1 MFAPKGLTSRWT
13 LLIAGDVVLAIVAA
27 YFGRLMAVPANIHF
41 PAPNTFAFAVGV
53 IALLWLISFYL
64 CDLYRL
70 DGPRSNLA
78 TLASMLI
85 ALACMVLLVSAS
97 ALTFPVLNLGR
108 RFYLANLS
116 AAIVLVSG
124 WRLMTANVIGKWQS
138 VGVLVLGNEAHHE
151 LIGTE
156 IDRRQHIGYKLL
168 ADERESAIAMIA
180 AAARPGRPMLSLAP
194 AMGGGV
200 SFAARDD
207 VKVLV
212 IGLEGRYLPIAPREL
227 LRWRLHGTEVVSV
240 LTFYER
246 LAGKLPLAFVDELS
260 LVFSP
265 TLLHSNWRL
274 KVKRMSD
281 IAAALIIGLV
291 TLPIAILTALAV
303 KLTSRGP
310 ILYSQLRVGMHGG
323 TFAVRKFRSMR
334 IDAETATGGAVW
346 AVRGD
351 SRVTRIG
358 RFIRR
363 FRIDELPQLIN
374 VLTGDMSLI
383 GPRPERPE
391 IASRLA
397 LHNHLYDHRHCMRPG
412 ITGWAQVCYPYGAS
426 IADSMEKLAYDLY
439 YVRNWSLTLDLQ
451 VLLQTFKVV
460 LLGRGGR

>member
-1 MFAPKGLTSRWT
+1 MFAPKGLTSRWA

-27 YFGRLMAVPANIHF
+27 YFGRVMALPANTHF
-41 PAPNTFAFAVGV
+41 PESNTFAFAVGV
-53 IALLWLISFYL
+53 IALLWVISFYL
-64 CDLYRL
+64 SDLYRL

-78 TLASMLI
+78 TLASLLI
-85 ALACMVLLVSAS
+85 ALACMGLLVSAS
-97 ALTFPVLNLGR
+97 ALMFPILNLGR

-116 AAIVLVSG
+116 AAIFLVSG

-168 ADERESAIAMIA
+168 ADEREAASAMIA

-194 AMGGGV
+194 AMGV
-200 SFAARDD
+200 VESFAARDD

-212 IGLEGRYLPIAPREL
+212 IGLEGRSLPIAPREL

-246 LAGKLPLAFVDELS
+246 LAGKLPLKFVDELS

-281 IAAALIIGLV
+281 IATALLIGLV
-291 TLPIAILTALAV
+291 TLPIAILTAIAI

-323 TFAVRKFRSMR
+323 TFAVHKFRSMR
-334 IDAETATGGAVW
+334 VDAETATGAVW

-351 SRVTRIG
+351 SRVTRVG

-363 FRIDELPQLIN
+363 FRIDELPQLLN

-391 IASRLA
+391 IANRLA

-451 VLLQTFKVV
+451 VLLQTVKVV